1 MNYDFTRLGYGFKGY
16 FDCDVDEYGHRDI
29 SGVSVYDAESGDLLG
44 SVDFTDIDE
53 IGDMTTD
60 ELIDWLADNDF

>member
-16 FDCDVDEYGHRDI
+16 LDCDVEEYGHRDI
-29 SGVSVYDAESGDLLG
+29 SGVSVYDADTEEWLG
-44 SVDFTDIDE
+44 NVDFEDIDKLE
-53 IGDMTTD
+53 EMTTD